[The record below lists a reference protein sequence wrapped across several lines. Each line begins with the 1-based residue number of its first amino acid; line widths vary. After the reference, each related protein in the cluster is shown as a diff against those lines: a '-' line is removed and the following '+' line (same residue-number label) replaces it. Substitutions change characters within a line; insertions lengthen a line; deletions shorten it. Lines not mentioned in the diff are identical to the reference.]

1 MRILLN
7 WLVFLS
13 EVLCIVIVIMALIW
27 AGRIIRAVIKRRK
40 ALVLIEKTAKDKD
53 YKVVFGNGKYKSL
66 FTPSNTPDIIV
77 ETPSGV
83 YLARFVSCLKK
94 MTFIRFVE
102 KEKFIKTKVGG
113 YFLISTRNLLY
124 NAFVKK
130 KAIPSHRFEL
140 SEFGAR
146 TSHLSPLDTNNG
158 NCKEVVIFNPVPLKV
173 YYQDGNTEKVLVGG
187 ETIDNVQY
195 HDVSSFC
202 LKLEQM

>member
-13 EVLCIVIVIMALIW
+13 EVLSIVIVIMALIW
-27 AGRIIRAVIKRRK
+27 AERIIRAVIKRRK
-40 ALVLIEKTAKDKD
+40 ALNLIEKTAKDKN

-66 FTPSNTPDIIV
+66 FIPSNTPDVIV

-83 YLARFVSCLKK
+83 FLARFVSCLKK
-94 MTFIRFVE
+94 MTFIRFAE
-102 KEKFIKTKVGG
+102 KGKFIKAKVGG
-113 YFLISTRNLLY
+113 FFLVSARNLLY

-130 KAIPSHRFEL
+130 KAIPSHRFEIT
-140 SEFGAR
+140 EFGAR
-146 TSHLSPLDTNNG
+146 ASHLSPLDTNNG
-158 NCKEVVIFNPVPLKV
+158 NYKEVVIFNPVPLKV
-173 YYQDGNTEKVLVGG
+173 YYQEGNTEKVLVGG
-187 ETIDNVQY
+187 ETIDNIQY